1 MLKLIDSQTRAYE
14 SALKGNAEKAKESMT
29 LDDLKGVIKDLKGDP
44 STVSTKEGA
53 KQYIDAIE
61 AKMKA
66 SSKNKPGGTLG
77 VGPLTT
83 DAANKTGIKDWF
95 GSEWENVKA
104 KAAGKYVSDKE
115 LADIIN
121 TANQNHTFWWTN
133 TSTQEEDI
141 LEMLN
146 QYPDRK

>member
-1 MLKLIDSQTRAYE
+1 M
-14 SALKGNAEKAKESMT
+14 KAK
-29 LDDLKGVIKDLKGDP
+29 
-44 STVSTKEGA
+44 
-53 KQYIDAIE
+53 
-61 AKMKA
+61 
-66 SSKNKPGGTLG
+66 SKNKPGGTLG

-104 KAAGKYVSDKE
+104 KAASKYVSDKE

-141 LEMLN
+141 LEMLD
-146 QYPDRK
+146 QYPNRK